1 MTPGSLRVDF
11 EQTFFYIGMNKFET
25 GIGFNLLARSGKG
38 ILYEI
43 C

>member
-1 MTPGSLRVDF
+1 
-11 EQTFFYIGMNKFET
+11 MNKFET

>member
-1 MTPGSLRVDF
+1 
-11 EQTFFYIGMNKFET
+11 MNKFET
-25 GIGFNLLARSGKG
+25 GIGFNLLALSGKG